1 MIVYQNESLTETG
14 IKNCSVEAIISL
26 FNGQSNTTTPTTVRI
41 PFFLYGINFIMPST
55 FSEHNYDN
63 HNNHNIHY
71 NLHHYHY
78 HYLNNY
84 NIHYN
89 LHHYHYLN
97 NVNIHYNI
105 RHYRYHYLNND
116 NIHGYHHERNK
127 KSLSFMAIICIHF
140 FLDFY

>member
-1 MIVYQNESLTETG
+1 MMVYQNESLTETG

-63 HNNHNIHY
+63 HNNNNIHY

-97 NVNIHYNI
+97 NDNIHYNL
-105 RHYRYHYLNND
+105 HHYHYLNNV

>member
-63 HNNHNIHY
+63 HN
-71 NLHHYHY
+71 
-78 HYLNNY
+78 
-84 NIHYN
+84 IHYN

-97 NVNIHYNI
+97 NV
-105 RHYRYHYLNND
+105 

>member
-1 MIVYQNESLTETG
+1 MLTTDGLNPLGTG
-14 IKNCSVEAIISL
+14 
-26 FNGQSNTTTPTTVRI
+26 
-41 PFFLYGINFIMPST
+41 
-55 FSEHNYDN
+55 
-63 HNNHNIHY
+63 NND
-71 NLHHYHY
+71 
-78 HYLNNY
+78 

-97 NVNIHYNI
+97 NV
-105 RHYRYHYLNND
+105 